1 MRGRANL
8 DLTFEAFEFV
18 GLSGGTSLA
27 SVPSYEKKG
36 LCLLQ
41 LPFRAIQERTRIKY
55 FVCLWEKRHPRL
67 WVLPL
72 WYIPTIVEKDEVF
85 REDEVALD
93 YLVVHS
99 SRTKRSHTMTRL

>member
-36 LCLLQ
+36 LCLLI
-41 LPFRAIQERTRIKY
+41 PFLSVGGLSSVAAGG
-55 FVCLWEKRHPRL
+55 LRL
-67 WVLPL
+67 SSSIAVDSLS
-72 WYIPTIVEKDEVF
+72 VEDSIHE
-85 REDEVALD
+85 E
-93 YLVVHS
+93 
-99 SRTKRSHTMTRL
+99 